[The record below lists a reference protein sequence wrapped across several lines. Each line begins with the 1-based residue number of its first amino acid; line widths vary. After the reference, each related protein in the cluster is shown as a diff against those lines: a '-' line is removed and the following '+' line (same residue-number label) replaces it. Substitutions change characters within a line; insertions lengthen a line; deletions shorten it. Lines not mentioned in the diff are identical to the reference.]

1 MKISVK
7 IDGLDALQAKLRG
20 LADSKIK
27 VAAVAAL
34 NDAAYVGAQATKKT
48 MAQVFDR
55 PTTWVMGGVRYVKAR
70 SDKLEASIDFDQ
82 WGNKTNVTVGHVLA
96 AEIVGGHRKYKR
108 HEIALQ
114 RAGILP
120 PGMFIVPGEAADI
133 DQFGGMKGAQIVQI
147 LSWFSALQEVGNR
160 SNMTDA
166 TRDKRRKGT
175 KKTQAFEFFYV
186 APGARRTYQSANG
199 KQGSHKMQP
208 GIYKRVI
215 TAFGS
220 AIRPVMIFVRS
231 PIYKRRL
238 DFYGIAEKA
247 ARAEFDRAFP
257 MYLDKLLKERG
268 L

>member
-7 IDGLDALQAKLRG
+7 IDGISALQAKLRG
-20 LADSKIK
+20 LAESKIK

-55 PTTWVMGGVRYVKAR
+55 PTPWVKGGVRYVKAR
-70 SDKLEASIDFDQ
+70 RAKLESSIDFDQ
-82 WGNKTNVTVGHVLA
+82 WGNKTNVTVGKVLA
-96 AEIVGGHRKYKR
+96 AEISGGQRKYKR

-120 PGMFIVPGEAADI
+120 PGMFIVPGP
-133 DQFGGMKGAQIVQI
+133 GAERDAYGNMPSSQIVQI
-147 LSWFSALQEVGNR
+147 VSWFRAFGEQGYKANS
-160 SNMTDA
+160 TDK
-166 TRDKRRKGT
+166 TRARLGKDKKNGT
-175 KKTQAFEFFYV
+175 RGFAYFVLRQKT
-186 APGARRTYQSANG
+186 G
-199 KQGSHKMQP
+199 KLP
-208 GIYKRVI
+208 AGIYQRF
-215 TAFGS
+215 AFAAGS
-220 AIRPVMIFVRS
+220 AVKLVMLFVKS
-231 PIYKRRL
+231 PNYKRRL